1 MVRTVD
7 IKDLSTDKI
16 VARYHWRYVSE
27 AMEKAAAILPPGRY
41 AIQSTNSGSIR
52 PRISRKAWESA
63 QEFTVGGDEP

>member
-27 AMEKAAAILPPGRY
+27 VIEKAATILPPGRY
-41 AIQSTNSGSIR
+41 AIQSTNSGSSR
-52 PRISRKAWESA
+52 PRISRKAWKSA
-63 QEFTVGGDEP
+63 QEFIVGGSEL